1 MTIRH
6 RFGLLLVILILTLV
20 GMGGTTFIRG
30 DGILR
35 DQVEKTGMETVR
47 GASETVKEHFDM
59 LAGIIDNNAMAI
71 SQAWREG
78 KRSFTDMQDLMV
90 ESLGRNEK
98 KGFQDLY
105 FGFESNGDFAT
116 SHRLV
121 PPEGFDARKRSW
133 YVLAKKL
140 GKGKIGV
147 TEPYIDVTTKQ
158 PVISLSALI
167 YDDQG
172 NLIGTVGADVGI
184 EHLVEFTKKLT
195 ILGEGKGLLLSGEG
209 MVIAGPVEEDVMKV
223 KLTEKTEA
231 DVAELGRRMTSGQ
244 TGALEV
250 DLKGRHTAFYTS
262 TPWGISL
269 AILYP
274 HSAIVSLVRSLTIPL
289 LIISIVALI
298 TTLITVILTYK
309 GIVSPLR
316 KVSAIASSIKDRDL
330 TVDPRS
336 IGYRAKDELGHMILA
351 LADMVDGFRSTIE
364 HVAGESTH
372 ISASSSGLAALS
384 EQTSA
389 SMDEVKQAVQ
399 EMVALAETN
408 AASLEETNAGVEEVS
423 SSAHMAAESATQG
436 TEATATATNTAEGAV
451 KLVSVVIDGVESVGK
466 KSGETVKKMNGLAE
480 SVQKITGFIDT
491 INSIADQTNLLA
503 LNAAIEAARAG
514 EAGRGF
520 AVVAEEVRKLAEE
533 SGHAAGKIDE
543 LIGDLQRQAKDSI
556 AITKE
561 NEEIMK
567 KTVGKASEARAGLE
581 ETLESIKTVNGAM
594 QNIAATS
601 QEQAASSNEM
611 ASAVDLASKSTVE
624 MAEKVGSIK
633 GSSQETAQ
641 ASENVAKEAEK
652 LAKLAQSIET
662 ELKKF
667 RTKESGLA
675 VKN

>member
-6 RFGLLLVILILTLV
+6 RFGLLLVILVLTLV
-20 GMGGTTFIRG
+20 GMGGTTFLKG
-30 DGILR
+30 DKILK
-35 DQVEKTGMETVR
+35 DQVSATGIETVR
-47 GASETVKEHFDM
+47 GSSEIVKEHFDM

-71 SQAWREG
+71 AQAWREG
-78 KRSFTDMQDLMV
+78 KRSFTDMQDIMV

-98 KGFQDLY
+98 RGFQDLY

-121 PPEGFDARKRSW
+121 PPDGFDARKRSW

-158 PVISLSALI
+158 PVISLSTLI
-167 YDDQG
+167 HDDQG
-172 NLIGTVGADVGI
+172 NLIGAVGADVGI
-184 EHLVEFTKKLT
+184 DHLVEFTKKLT
-195 ILGEGKGLLLSGEG
+195 ILGQGKGLLLSGEG
-209 MVIAGPVEEDVMKV
+209 MVISGPIEAAVMV
-223 KLTEKTEA
+223 AKLNEKPEK
-231 DVAELGRRMTSGQ
+231 DLSELGKRMISGE
-244 TGALEV
+244 TGTLDV
-250 DLKGRHTAFYTS
+250 DIRGAHTAFYTS

-274 HSAIVSLVRSLTIPL
+274 NSAVASLIQSMTLPL
-289 LIISIVALI
+289 LIISLIALV
-298 TTLITVILTYK
+298 TTFITVFLTYR
-309 GIVSPLR
+309 GISCPLR
-316 KVSAIASSIKDRDL
+316 KISAIASSIKDRDL

-351 LADMVDGFRSTIE
+351 IADMVDGFRSTIE

-372 ISASSSGLAALS
+372 ISTSSSGLAALS

-436 TEATATATNTAEGAV
+436 TEATAVATNTAEGAV

-466 KSGETVKKMNGLAE
+466 KSEETVKKMNSLAE

-533 SGHAAGKIDE
+533 SGHAAGKIDV

-561 NEEIMK
+561 NEETMK
-567 KTVGKASEARAGLE
+567 KTVDKASEARVGLE
-581 ETLESIKTVNGAM
+581 RTLESIKTVNGAM

-611 ASAVDLASKSTVE
+611 ARAVDLASKSTVE
-624 MAEKVGSIK
+624 MAEKVGSIR
-633 GSSQETAQ
+633 GSSQETAK

-667 RTKESGLA
+667 RTKEAGLA